1 MVAFLQK
8 NGWVLPLIFAL
19 LLGVVGSLSYRRLEA
34 SAKQEIGHELR
45 IVRDTA
51 LNAIQIWAQTKR
63 AQAEVHAADHR
74 VVEYTQELMRI
85 ARTAED
91 PRAAL
96 LAAPAQK
103 LLRDRVRIAR
113 EKYGYIGFASV
124 APNGMFVAAG
134 RDISV
139 GAQSEGVMRLIPEVL
154 AGATILT
161 RPLRPELLG
170 PAAKGEPLMLVGAPL
185 RDAEGKSFALFGFS
199 IRPGDAFT
207 RILKAARGGETGE
220 TYAFDHRGRLL
231 TPSRFHA
238 HLVDL
243 GLVAQDQSDVM
254 NVQIRDPGGNLAE
267 GFVPTLPL
275 EARAF
280 TRAAADALAGN
291 TGVDVEGYPDYRGV
305 PVLGAWAWIP
315 ELEIGIAT
323 ELDLEEAYAPLYTL
337 RNTFAG
343 VMGLLALG
351 ALGMFLYSFLALRL
365 SKQMDEARQL
375 GRYRIE
381 SKIAKG
387 GMGTVYL
394 ARHALLRRP
403 TAVKVLNT
411 ERAGKEGVAR
421 FEREVQITS
430 SLRHPNT
437 IEIYDYGY
445 TPDGTFYY
453 AMEYLEGI
461 DLSDCVQND
470 GPQPEARVLHIMRQ
484 ACGSIAEAHTAGLI
498 HRDIKPANVMLS
510 ERGGLLDFV
519 KVLDFGLVRR
529 EQQSK
534 DTALTDVQSL
544 TGTPLYMPPEAV
556 RSPESLDARGDVY
569 QLGQVA
575 YYLLAGRHLFTADSA
590 MDVMLKHV
598 GEAPEPPSKVLGKPV
613 SEELETLI
621 LSCLE
626 KDPNARPADAAALLE
641 AFERC
646 SVPGTWGQ
654 AEARVWW
661 AEWHA
666 HEPVADKPS
675 PTSTGTLPTG
685 IDLAERTPPSVQGS

>member
-1 MVAFLQK
+1 VD
-8 NGWVLPLIFAL
+8 V
-19 LLGVVGSLSYRRLEA
+19 
-34 SAKQEIGHELR
+34 
-45 IVRDTA
+45 
-51 LNAIQIWAQTKR
+51 
-63 AQAEVHAADHR
+63 
-74 VVEYTQELMRI
+74 
-85 ARTAED
+85 
-91 PRAAL
+91 
-96 LAAPAQK
+96 
-103 LLRDRVRIAR
+103 AR
-113 EKYGYIGFASV
+113 EKYNYLGFASV
-124 APNGMFVAAG
+124 APGGM
-134 RDISV
+134 IV
-139 GAQSEGVMRLIPEVL
+139 GARRDTALGGQVEGVTRILPQVL
-154 AGATILT
+154 AGKTVLT

-170 PAAKGEPLMLVGAPL
+170 PKAQVDEPLMIVGAPL
-185 RDAEGKSFALFGFS
+185 RDANGEAFAFFGFS
-199 IRPGDAFT
+199 IRPADSFT
-207 RILKAARGGETGE
+207 RFLEAARGGDTGE

-238 HLVDL
+238 QLVDL
-243 GLVAQDQSDVM
+243 GLVAEDQSDVM
-254 NVQIRDPGGNLAE
+254 NIQIRDPGGNMAE
-267 GFVPTLPL
+267 GFTPTLPL

-365 SKQMDEARQL
+365 SKQMDEVRQL

-381 SKIAKG
+381 SKIGKG

-411 ERAGKEGVAR
+411 ERSGKEGVAR

-461 DLSDCVQND
+461 DLGDCVQND

-484 ACGSIAEAHTAGLI
+484 ACGSIAEAHAAGLI

-529 EQQSK
+529 EQQTQ

-598 GEAPEPPSKVLGKPV
+598 SETPEPPSKVLDKPV
-613 SEELETLI
+613 SDELEKLI

-626 KDPNARPADAAALLE
+626 KDPNARPANAGELLE

-646 SVPGTWGQ
+646 SLPQVWSQ
-654 AEARVWW
+654 ADARAWW

-666 HEPVADKPS
+666 HEPAEPE
-675 PTSTGTLPTG
+675 PGATSTGTLPTG
-685 IDLAERTPPSVQGS
+685 IDLAERTPPSVKRS